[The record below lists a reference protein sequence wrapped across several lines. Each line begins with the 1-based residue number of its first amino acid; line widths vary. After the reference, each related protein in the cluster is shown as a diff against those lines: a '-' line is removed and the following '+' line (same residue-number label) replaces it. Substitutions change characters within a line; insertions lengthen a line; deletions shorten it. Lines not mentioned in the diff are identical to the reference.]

1 MSMMLISSGLGSI
14 VGALGGGFISGYSE
28 REYVFYFLAFVAL
41 SLALIALR
49 INEQIESTI

>member
-1 MSMMLISSGLGSI
+1 MSMMLVSSGLGSI